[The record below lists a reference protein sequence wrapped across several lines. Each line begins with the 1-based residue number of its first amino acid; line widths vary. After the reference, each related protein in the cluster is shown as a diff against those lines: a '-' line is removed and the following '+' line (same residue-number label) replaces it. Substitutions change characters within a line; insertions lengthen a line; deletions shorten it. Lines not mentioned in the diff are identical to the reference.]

1 MSTFEIWAVTLGIA
15 TVIVAKIAVIIYLVR
30 QTGPDRTGALI
41 LAGVLAFGLVSVI
54 VGAVLWVVLS
64 PAI

>member
-1 MSTFEIWAVTLGIA
+1 MSSFEVWAVTLGIA
-15 TVIVAKIAVIIYLVR
+15 VVITAKIAVIIYLVR

-54 VGAVLWVVLS
+54 VGVVLWLILS
-64 PAI
+64 PAV